1 MQLVAEHRMAR
12 AIQEQIGHFLE
23 GFHEF
28 IPHGLISLFDETELE
43 LLMSGVPDLDVKD
56 WIDNTEY
63 SGYDCK
69 KYLCSFVSMFLG

>member
-1 MQLVAEHRMAR
+1 MAR

-28 IPHGLISLFDETELE
+28 VPHGLISLFDETELE

-63 SGYDCK
+63 SGYV
-69 KYLCSFVSMFLG
+69 YLRILLCVTVPWLDWKLAMI